1 MNEKTII
8 TDFLC
13 QFDFTIVPS
22 SKRPNSP
29 NHTALTLVTRMP
41 NNIPIEKEIFFN
53 ATENGVYQYSV
64 QIDIEAA
71 IAPNWFFV
79 TLKVF

>member
-29 NHTALTLVTRMP
+29 NHNALALVTRMP

-53 ATENGVYQYSV
+53 A
-64 QIDIEAA
+64 
-71 IAPNWFFV
+71 IAPDCFFV
-79 TLKVF
+79 TLKVFWTAKSTIREEVK